1 MERDAANNIWTIWYA
16 SQYGKL
22 ERVRSLLDR
31 NAVSSIDVQE
41 LKRVLEAR
49 ELYAQC
55 LPHAENLF
63 GGADDHTVAC
73 TDALGKCCFLLGQ
86 FAVRD
91 CYKDIAILDVLLVE
105 PAIQPFDTQ
114 AEQSNMSEKAPQ
126 VLGGTRPNVDE
137 RFHLNDV
144 DEENKAPAPSIYA
157 LQAEDDVPEV
167 TTMES
172 LCMNC
177 HEDGTTKLLLT
188 MIPYFREVIL
198 MSFECEH
205 CGFKNS
211 EVQFGGK
218 VQEQGAKIELEL
230 TTQEVRT
237 AAIAVRYIKQHQ
249 HHRRCAAESIE
260 DLRENQEHRREID
273 PETTEKIDEFIAKLA
288 LMSAGITLPFTVVLD
303 DPSGN
308 SHIENPHAPAVD
320 PKMKVTHYYRSEQQ
334 DLDCG
339 LQPDMS
345 HDAPSQAPRVLPH
358 RNEGL
363 DKFVEEANIAKKE
376 VIQIPANCF
385 ACQAPGFSCMCMTDI
400 PHFKE
405 VIIMAFNCE
414 ACGFKTNEV
423 KAGGA
428 IPPQGER
435 ITLKVDPI
443 KTRMSWI
450 AISSRL
456 TQRVSTSPRLSWR
469 WHTLIDDMV
478 AQQGAS
484 TAHDAGITGHG
495 VLTMEEKLQRW
506 KQAKSDQQKSVHH
519 RRNSVAVIKQ
529 DTVGNIS
536 RSGVVKRKVAG
547 HSRTTTSRSPDM
559 YRSRFPAPKKS
570 RYSEVIRHTAPR
582 SSPVATK
589 LAAIKRVAAPKSAP
603 KALGSVLLPIL
614 IEDTSEP
621 SPVESEKPAPSQQDR
636 GANTALEKKNH
647 AEPSQKL
654 PAPIKKVLTPR
665 NKDLPKQ
672 ILKPVPAPLNLNAR
686 DLPIATTQPL
696 SDPRPTAKSPSGWN
710 AHPALDKENQAEVLG
725 LRIQILPAPV
735 ITVEKKPGSLP
746 KILSKSQLASR
757 TGIEWLQLSLPS
769 IRQNPSSYT
778 KIRLTMAWQL
788 QEQEEARRLHALLQQ
803 QQQEEQEARQLRVG
817 LRQHGAP
824 RWEDVR
830 TDASFVE
837 RSRRRKPG
845 AMKAQERYL
854 RRDIHCGV
862 ASCSTCRQARALV
875 PPQVLPGVQD
885 GEYVVPDAF
894 SLLQCME
901 LLEEETLFCRA
912 APRLLVLENV
922 LQSALRLAP
931 SRDASR
937 LRKFFRGEDQ
947 RTGGGVSVYLFPN
960 QHHIDT
966 FVEPRAMDE
975 LQTLRDDRAVLKT
988 VEWYVTQ
995 SHLPPQ
1001 AKVVFMTRD
1010 VDTPVS
1016 VQLAASVN
1024 AQAVTCETFL
1034 SERLPQHSADT
1045 AFLLELAANTAE
1057 AVRYEEMQRLPDE
1070 NGNVIGSQAEFAPHL
1085 KPAQLDEAL
1094 AHPSSWIL
1102 AGKLEVSS
1110 HNPMEAYVLV
1120 EGPHAVERVF
1130 VFGRAAMNRGV
1141 HGDRVAVEMLSKAH
1155 WRAPQSD
1162 RLLVH
1167 YTQDEEREHESE
1179 SVESEVD
1186 EQESGAIPTGQV
1198 VGILSRSPRY
1208 HVATVIASTVN
1219 AGDDYALAVP
1229 MDQRLPKVRIRSQRL
1244 DALLDKRLKVVIDSW
1259 ATDSSYPNGH
1269 YVGILGAPGSLQ
1281 TELSA
1286 LLVDNEVE
1294 EAPFSEAALA
1304 CLPSS
1309 DECPIDIEGGC
1320 VAECSTAKRPA
1331 RCGLLNWKIPE
1342 EEALRRRDLR
1352 RTHRVFSV
1360 DPHGCQDIDD
1370 AMSIR
1375 RLPNGNVELGV
1386 HIADVSYFVEHGSAL
1401 DLEGRRR
1408 GTTVYLVGQRLDM
1421 LPSVLSADLCSLH
1434 ENRDRFAVSVM
1445 CELDGETY
1453 DVVENST
1460 WFGRTII
1467 RNCSSM
1473 TYEQAH
1479 RLLQGVNADVDDS
1492 PRCGSARSQPPMD
1505 EHVEGVAGGRIPLQ
1519 LQQDIRED
1527 LRIITDVGR
1536 RLALGQEDV
1545 EITVKESLEIHGTIA
1560 ELMIFANSTVARR
1573 LVERFPTHALLRR
1586 HPPPSGDRFT
1596 QLVQLAK
1603 ARDVVI
1609 DATNNFTLQQSLAA
1623 AERSGRMDSKTMSL
1637 LKSLAVR
1644 VMTEAEYVSSG
1655 AVAAG
1660 DAATANGDVTR
1671 FAHYGLGLQ
1680 YYTHFTSPIRRY
1692 ADVIVHRQLLASIA
1706 APSPLK
1712 SGSRRSTSI
1721 AAPLVLPTTLVPSVL
1736 ETEDDEDFL
1745 DDLISSVDSQL
1756 QVATAPAQEV
1766 AVDEAIMDGDS
1777 LFPPEELVPLARH
1790 LNKKN
1795 RQAKLAAHACDALF
1809 LALYFSSH
1817 TVKVPAIITAL
1828 KQNGFIVYVPKYD
1841 LRAPVYLRDKSG
1853 VVQIDPLLLGVRMV
1867 DTDPATGAFAG
1878 AECIRRIPQAQLI
1891 WDDSDRETLQVA
1903 ATEDKRTVFHILDEV
1918 EVQVSCDLTASGARV
1933 PQLQLLLVG
1942 RASATRKKH
1951 IASSLSELQRVVQT
1965 KSEADNDPIS
1975 KKANVSEPSTV
1986 DEFSASN
1993 LYQLLNAPTFLHQR
2007 VSHDGNQRKRKKRRR
2022 NLDLNVEDRTFSVRE
2037 LLNQFAPS
2045 LSAQTRSI
2053 HG

>member
-1 MERDAANNIWTIWYA
+1 
-16 SQYGKL
+16 
-22 ERVRSLLDR
+22 
-31 NAVSSIDVQE
+31 
-41 LKRVLEAR
+41 
-49 ELYAQC
+49 
-55 LPHAENLF
+55 
-63 GGADDHTVAC
+63 
-73 TDALGKCCFLLGQ
+73 
-86 FAVRD
+86 
-91 CYKDIAILDVLLVE
+91 
-105 PAIQPFDTQ
+105 
-114 AEQSNMSEKAPQ
+114 
-126 VLGGTRPNVDE
+126 
-137 RFHLNDV
+137 
-144 DEENKAPAPSIYA
+144 
-157 LQAEDDVPEV
+157 
-167 TTMES
+167 
-172 LCMNC
+172 
-177 HEDGTTKLLLT
+177 
-188 MIPYFREVIL
+188 
-198 MSFECEH
+198 
-205 CGFKNS
+205 
-211 EVQFGGK
+211 
-218 VQEQGAKIELEL
+218 
-230 TTQEVRT
+230 
-237 AAIAVRYIKQHQ
+237 
-249 HHRRCAAESIE
+249 
-260 DLRENQEHRREID
+260 
-273 PETTEKIDEFIAKLA
+273 
-288 LMSAGITLPFTVVLD
+288 
-303 DPSGN
+303 
-308 SHIENPHAPAVD
+308 
-320 PKMKVTHYYRSEQQ
+320 
-334 DLDCG
+334 
-339 LQPDMS
+339 
-345 HDAPSQAPRVLPH
+345 
-358 RNEGL
+358 
-363 DKFVEEANIAKKE
+363 
-376 VIQIPANCF
+376 
-385 ACQAPGFSCMCMTDI
+385 
-400 PHFKE
+400 
-405 VIIMAFNCE
+405 MA
-414 ACGFKTNEV
+414 
-423 KAGGA
+423 
-428 IPPQGER
+428 
-435 ITLKVDPI
+435 
-443 KTRMSWI
+443 
-450 AISSRL
+450 
-456 TQRVSTSPRLSWR
+456 
-469 WHTLIDDMV
+469 
-478 AQQGAS
+478 
-484 TAHDAGITGHG
+484 
-495 VLTMEEKLQRW
+495 
-506 KQAKSDQQKSVHH
+506 
-519 RRNSVAVIKQ
+519 
-529 DTVGNIS
+529 
-536 RSGVVKRKVAG
+536 
-547 HSRTTTSRSPDM
+547 
-559 YRSRFPAPKKS
+559 
-570 RYSEVIRHTAPR
+570 
-582 SSPVATK
+582 
-589 LAAIKRVAAPKSAP
+589 
-603 KALGSVLLPIL
+603 
-614 IEDTSEP
+614 
-621 SPVESEKPAPSQQDR
+621 
-636 GANTALEKKNH
+636 
-647 AEPSQKL
+647 
-654 PAPIKKVLTPR
+654 
-665 NKDLPKQ
+665 
-672 ILKPVPAPLNLNAR
+672 
-686 DLPIATTQPL
+686 
-696 SDPRPTAKSPSGWN
+696 
-710 AHPALDKENQAEVLG
+710 
-725 LRIQILPAPV
+725 
-735 ITVEKKPGSLP
+735 
-746 KILSKSQLASR
+746 
-757 TGIEWLQLSLPS
+757 
-769 IRQNPSSYT
+769 
-778 KIRLTMAWQL
+778 MAWQL
-788 QEQEEARRLHALLQQ
+788 QEQEEARRLRALLQQ
-803 QQQEEQEARQLRVG
+803 QQQEEEETRTLRVG

-854 RRDIHCGV
+854 RCDIHCGV
-862 ASCSTCRQARALV
+862 ASCSACRQARALV
-875 PPQVLPGVQD
+875 PPHVLPRVHN

-901 LLEEETLFCRA
+901 LLEEEALFCRA
-912 APRLLVLENV
+912 APRLLVLESV
-922 LQSALRLAP
+922 LQAALRLAP

-947 RTGGGVSVYLFPN
+947 RTGGGVSVFLFPD

-966 FVEPRAMDE
+966 FVEPTAMDE
-975 LQTLRDDRAVLKT
+975 LQAVRDDRAVLKA

-995 SHLPPQ
+995 GHLPPQ

-1010 VDTPVS
+1010 VDASVS
-1016 VQLAASVN
+1016 IQLAAVVN

-1034 SERLPQHSADT
+1034 MKRLPQHSENT

-1057 AVRYEEMQRLPDE
+1057 AVRYEESQRLPDE
-1070 NGNVIGSQAEFAPHL
+1070 NGNVIGSQSEFVPHL
-1085 KPAQLDEAL
+1085 KPAQLEEAL
-1094 AHPSSWIL
+1094 AQQSSRFL
-1102 AGKLEVSS
+1102 AGKLEVST

-1120 EGPHAVERVF
+1120 EGPQAVEKVF

-1141 HGDRVAVEMLSKAH
+1141 HGDRVAVEMLPKAH

-1179 SVESEVD
+1179 SVDEAD
-1186 EQESGAIPTGQV
+1186 EQEPGAIPTGQV

-1259 ATDSSYPNGH
+1259 ASDSSYPNGH

-1309 DECPIDIEGGC
+1309 DECPIDIEGDC
-1320 VAECSTAKRPA
+1320 VAECSTAKRPT
-1331 RCGLLNWKIPE
+1331 RCGLLNWNIPE
-1342 EEALRRRDLR
+1342 EEVPRRRDLR
-1352 RTHRVFSV
+1352 KTHRIFSV

-1375 RLPNGNVELGV
+1375 RLSNGNVELGV

-1445 CELDGETY
+1445 WELNGETY
-1453 DVVENST
+1453 DVVEGST

-1479 RLLQGVNADVDDS
+1479 RLLQGVNADVDDA
-1492 PRCGSARSQPPMD
+1492 PRLGLARSQPHKD
-1505 EHVEGVAGGRIPLQ
+1505 VHAEGVAGGRIPLR
-1519 LQQDIRED
+1519 LQQEIRED

-1536 RLALGQEDV
+1536 RLSRTRGSQGGLDLSKQEEVRFSLNVSELGKEDV

-1660 DAATANGDVTR
+1660 DAATANGDATR

-1692 ADVIVHRQLLASIA
+1692 ADVIVHRQLLASIV
-1706 APSPLK
+1706 APSPLPK
-1712 SGSRRSTSI
+1712 SVLQQPASI
-1721 AAPLVLPTTLVPSVL
+1721 TAPLILPKTLAPSVL
-1736 ETEDDEDFL
+1736 ETEDEDFL

-1756 QVATAPAQEV
+1756 QVDTAPAQDV
-1766 AVDEAIMDGDS
+1766 TVDEAIMDGDN

-1853 VVQIDPLLLGVRMV
+1853 VVQMDPLLLGIRIV
-1867 DTDPATGAFAG
+1867 DTNPATGAFAG
-1878 AECIRRIPQAQLI
+1878 AECIRRIHQAQLI
-1891 WDDSDRETLQVA
+1891 WDDTDRETLQVVA
-1903 ATEDKRTVFHILDEV
+1903 PEDKRTVFHILDEV
-1918 EVQVSCDLTASGARV
+1918 EVQVSCDLTASGARI

-1942 RASATRKKH
+1942 RASSTRKKH

-1975 KKANVSEPSTV
+1975 KKADVSEPSTAQQ
-1986 DEFSASN
+1986 FSSS
-1993 LYQLLNAPTFLHQR
+1993 LYDLLLNGPNLSPSKSLAR
-2007 VSHDGNQRKRKKRRR
+2007 RKPEEEGKKPGFKRRGPGRLVFGHFSTNSRRHYQHKLAQYMDERSEAREEELKIQRFANGSAMTTAQEARRAEREALSRTQKLAAEKRHDRINRR
-2022 NLDLNVEDRTFSVRE
+2022 NKVSK
-2037 LLNQFAPS
+2037 
-2045 LSAQTRSI
+2045 
-2053 HG
+2053 

>member
-1 MERDAANNIWTIWYA
+1 MP
-16 SQYGKL
+16 K
-22 ERVRSLLDR
+22 
-31 NAVSSIDVQE
+31 
-41 LKRVLEAR
+41 
-49 ELYAQC
+49 
-55 LPHAENLF
+55 
-63 GGADDHTVAC
+63 
-73 TDALGKCCFLLGQ
+73 
-86 FAVRD
+86 
-91 CYKDIAILDVLLVE
+91 
-105 PAIQPFDTQ
+105 
-114 AEQSNMSEKAPQ
+114 EK
-126 VLGGTRPNVDE
+126 
-137 RFHLNDV
+137 
-144 DEENKAPAPSIYA
+144 
-157 LQAEDDVPEV
+157 
-167 TTMES
+167 
-172 LCMNC
+172 
-177 HEDGTTKLLLT
+177 
-188 MIPYFREVIL
+188 
-198 MSFECEH
+198 
-205 CGFKNS
+205 
-211 EVQFGGK
+211 
-218 VQEQGAKIELEL
+218 
-230 TTQEVRT
+230 
-237 AAIAVRYIKQHQ
+237 
-249 HHRRCAAESIE
+249 
-260 DLRENQEHRREID
+260 
-273 PETTEKIDEFIAKLA
+273 
-288 LMSAGITLPFTVVLD
+288 
-303 DPSGN
+303 
-308 SHIENPHAPAVD
+308 
-320 PKMKVTHYYRSEQQ
+320 
-334 DLDCG
+334 
-339 LQPDMS
+339 
-345 HDAPSQAPRVLPH
+345 
-358 RNEGL
+358 
-363 DKFVEEANIAKKE
+363 
-376 VIQIPANCF
+376 
-385 ACQAPGFSCMCMTDI
+385 
-400 PHFKE
+400 
-405 VIIMAFNCE
+405 
-414 ACGFKTNEV
+414 
-423 KAGGA
+423 
-428 IPPQGER
+428 
-435 ITLKVDPI
+435 
-443 KTRMSWI
+443 
-450 AISSRL
+450 
-456 TQRVSTSPRLSWR
+456 
-469 WHTLIDDMV
+469 
-478 AQQGAS
+478 
-484 TAHDAGITGHG
+484 
-495 VLTMEEKLQRW
+495 
-506 KQAKSDQQKSVHH
+506 
-519 RRNSVAVIKQ
+519 
-529 DTVGNIS
+529 
-536 RSGVVKRKVAG
+536 
-547 HSRTTTSRSPDM
+547 
-559 YRSRFPAPKKS
+559 
-570 RYSEVIRHTAPR
+570 
-582 SSPVATK
+582 
-589 LAAIKRVAAPKSAP
+589 
-603 KALGSVLLPIL
+603 
-614 IEDTSEP
+614 
-621 SPVESEKPAPSQQDR
+621 
-636 GANTALEKKNH
+636 
-647 AEPSQKL
+647 
-654 PAPIKKVLTPR
+654 IKKVLTPR

-696 SDPRPTAKSPSGWN
+696 SDPRPTAKSPRGWN

-735 ITVEKKPGSLP
+735 ITVEKKPGLLAKDLIKVAIGFENRHRMATALSIFKRAYHVLP
-746 KILSKSQLASR
+746 TKSTKLVERLMHIEREHPDAADQVPSQDMSTTAYMVKVLERDLMAVLDHGTTKELTELHAIGAKRAEFVLEQRPYRQLEELQR
-757 TGIEWLQLSLPS
+757 VPGISANVIARLFLL

-862 ASCSTCRQARALV
+862 DSCSTCHQARALV

-947 RTGGGVSVYLFPN
+947 RTGGGVSVYLFPD

-1536 RLALGQEDV
+1536 RLSRTRGSQGGLDLSKQEEVRFSLNVSELGQEDV

-1993 LYQLLNAPTFLHQR
+1993 LYQLLNAPNLSPSKSLAR
-2007 VSHDGNQRKRKKRRR
+2007 RKPEEEEEKKKKPGFKRRGPGR
-2022 NLDLNVEDRTFSVRE
+2022 LVFGNFSTNSRRHYQHKLAQYMDERSDARE
-2037 LLNQFAPS
+2037 EELKIQRFANGS
-2045 LSAQTRSI
+2045 SAMTSAQEARRAEREALARTQKLAAEKRHDRINRRNKASK
-2053 HG
+2053 